1 MLKEEEIHANVMIGD
16 CAMCKHGV
24 IVPHRKPNDEVDV
37 TFDCTIEDIK
47 KCPVVIHDM
56 SL

>member
-1 MLKEEEIHANVMIGD
+1 MTKEEEIYNNVTLGS
-16 CAMCKHGV
+16 CHQCKYGELAQA
-24 IVPHRKPNDEVDV
+24 IDTDV
-37 TFDCTIEDIK
+37 EPVFDCTIEDIK